1 MDSSQKADR
10 AFVIASGKRTIV
22 FQFREEVF
30 NQMACLIEVRIIGAW
45 LASIRFGGNN
55 NRHLRLLQHVKDALL
70 GIIRGIRE
78 QGLDVRHQIGEQ
90 RIRASEVRG
99 VARREMKAGR
109 IAQGITGRMEFGTQ
123 TPSGAAQAFCLWVPP
138 FAPAAC

>member
-1 MDSSQKADR
+1 
-10 AFVIASGKRTIV
+10 
-22 FQFREEVF
+22 
-30 NQMACLIEVRIIGAW
+30 MARLIEVRIIGAR
-45 LASIRFGGNN
+45 LAPIRFGGNN

-78 QGLDVRHQIGEQ
+78 QGMDVLHQIREQ

-99 VARREMKAGR
+99 LARREMKAGR

-123 TPSGAAQAFCLWVPP
+123 APSGAAKAFRLWVPP